1 MAHTT
6 GGPELAVALIVVKA
20 LMLVAGGF
28 VLYYATK
35 AYRRTG
41 DESLGYLAAG
51 FGLVL
56 FGSVLGGTAYEL
68 FGTSLAAGV
77 VIESTFVLV
86 GFLFIAYSLKR

>member
-1 MAHTT
+1 MSHTT

-41 DESLGYLAAG
+41 DQSLGFLATG
-51 FGLVL
+51 FGFVL

-68 FGTSLAAGV
+68 FGTPLAAGV

>member
-6 GGPELAVALIVVKA
+6 GGPELAIALIVVKL
-20 LMLVAGGF
+20 LMLIAGGT

-56 FGSVLGGTAYEL
+56 FGSALGGMAYEL
-68 FGTSLAAGV
+68 LGTPLAAGV
-77 VIESTFVLV
+77 VIESSFILL
-86 GFLFIAYSLKR
+86 GFLLIAYSLKR

>member
-6 GGPELAVALIVVKA
+6 GGPELAIALIVVKA
-20 LMLVAGGF
+20 LMVVAGGF

-68 FGTSLAAGV
+68 LGTSLAAGV
-77 VIESTFVLV
+77 VIESAFILF

>member
-6 GGPELAVALIVVKA
+6 GGPELAIALIVVKA

-68 FGTSLAAGV
+68 LGTTLAVGV
-77 VIESTFVLV
+77 VIESAFILC